1 MRVFG
6 LIKLHYSLFFLV
18 FFVFPGSP
26 FLVSCATAPPL
37 NSERI
42 EQRYG
47 NYGIEVLQSGNNRR
61 LSSLY
66 SVSDAQKTMRTLALV
81 EFTAADDEHLAREH
95 QRILAGE
102 SIGAVFKGEGWTIDK
117 ISLRYCLSRLDLQ
130 SMPELSRMRLGHPAT
145 LATRSYVFRVQKDD
159 IKINYAT
166 ITEIHHPDYLQAADL
181 TPEDLADC

>member
-1 MRVFG
+1 MQVFR

-18 FFVFPGSP
+18 FSGSP
-26 FLVSCATAPPL
+26 FLVSCAPAAPL

-47 NYGIEVLQSGNNRR
+47 NYGIEILQTGNNRR

-66 SVSDAQKTMRTLALV
+66 SVRDGQKTMRTLALV
-81 EFTAADDEHLAREH
+81 EFTATDDEPLAREH

-102 SIGAVFKGEGWTIDK
+102 SIGAVFKEEGWTIDK
-117 ISLRYCLSRLDLQ
+117 ISLRYCLSQLDLQ
-130 SMPELSRMRLGHPAT
+130 SMPELSRMRLSHPAT
-145 LATRSYVFRVQKDD
+145 LATRSYVFRVQKD
-159 IKINYAT
+159 KTSINYAI
-166 ITEIHHPDYLQAADL
+166 ITEIHHPDYLRAADL